1 MFVFGSR
8 LRLQGPYGS
17 IASNCSLLQTAEPAC
32 VLDSATGAFPI
43 ESNEAHVRPP
53 LAGSRVHP
61 ILRMAQPNG
70 VISVGLEGRKRM
82 GDIDPQRRHLEM
94 DGMNRA
100 ISFLQTPSI

>member
-1 MFVFGSR
+1 MFWSQPLGLSPSSPTKR
-8 LRLQGPYGS
+8 MSG
-17 IASNCSLLQTAEPAC
+17 
-32 VLDSATGAFPI
+32 
-43 ESNEAHVRPP
+43 PP

-70 VISVGLEGRKRM
+70 VVSVGLEGRERM

-100 ISFLQTPSI
+100 ISFLQTPSF